1 GQDTDS
7 PEARSSPERQNCVVA
22 HSPTRTRAPPTG
34 PKIIAAVSDPGT
46 CSLVRNAKPATHI
59 DTTPNAQSQTSSR
72 HRKEKE
78 RQKRV
83 PSEVLLR
90 RASAGWSWTVARSRA
105 PRPCSHASFFTS
117 APRAAPP
124 IPAVRIPL
132 TARTVSRW
140 PPKA

>member
-1 GQDTDS
+1 MKVWSCPRWLGALRVDGQARRFGLPAARPWGQDTDS

-34 PKIIAAVSDPGT
+34 PKISAAVSDPGT

-83 PSEVLLR
+83 PSEVLLDR
-90 RASAGWSWTVARSRA
+90 KSTRLNS
-105 PRPCSHASFFTS
+105 SHVKISYA
-117 APRAAPP
+117 
-124 IPAVRIPL
+124 
-132 TARTVSRW
+132 
-140 PPKA
+140 